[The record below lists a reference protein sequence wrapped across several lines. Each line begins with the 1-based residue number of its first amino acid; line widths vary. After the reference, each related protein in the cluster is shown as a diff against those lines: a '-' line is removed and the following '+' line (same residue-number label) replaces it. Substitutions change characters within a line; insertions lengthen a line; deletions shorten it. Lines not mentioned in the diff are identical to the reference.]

1 MCIMVFA
8 TNRLYDSCNT
18 IIDITLK
25 HCKEKVLD
33 EELFRLIRSWW
44 KNESDA
50 ATTIYKNRKYFF
62 DEPIVSDDE
71 LPDFAPMIRRL
82 EELKEQINTADTQW
96 GKIYTYMDKV
106 YIKMMDIS
114 VFLLEDYRRAA
125 K

>member
-8 TNRLYDSCNT
+8 TNQLYNSCNT

-33 EELFRLIRSWW
+33 EELFRIIRSWW

-50 ATTIYKNRKYFF
+50 ATTIYKGRKYFF

-71 LPDFAPMIRRL
+71 LPDFVPMIRRL
-82 EELKEQINTADTQW
+82 KELKEQINTADTQW